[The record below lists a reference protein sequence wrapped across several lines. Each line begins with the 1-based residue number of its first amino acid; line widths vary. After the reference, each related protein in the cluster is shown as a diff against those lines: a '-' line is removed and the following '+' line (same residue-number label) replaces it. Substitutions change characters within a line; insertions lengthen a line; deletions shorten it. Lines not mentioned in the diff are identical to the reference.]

1 MDFIKFINEQTLV
14 LVAVIYALG
23 VMLKGV
29 KKIPD
34 WTIPWI
40 LLAISVAFSIG
51 ILGFNVQAIIQAVLV
66 VAAAVYSNQLFKQ
79 TIEGFKDN
87 PQPEPPKEIN
97 PTGSTTNDIK

>member
-1 MDFIKFINEQTLV
+1 MDFIKFISEQTLV

-23 VMLKGV
+23 IMLKGV

-40 LLAISVAFSIG
+40 LLVISIAFSVAIM
-51 ILGFNVQAIIQAVLV
+51 GFNVQAIIQAVLV

-79 TIEGFKDN
+79 TIKGFKVN
-87 PQPEPPKEIN
+87 PQTEAPKEIN
-97 PTGSTTNDIK
+97 PTRQTTNDIK

>member
-1 MDFIKFINEQTLV
+1 MDFIKFISEQTLI

-23 VMLKGV
+23 IMLKGV

-40 LLAISVAFSIG
+40 LLVISISFSVG
-51 ILGFNVQAIIQAVLV
+51 IMGFNVQAIIQAVLV

-87 PQPEPPKEIN
+87 PQPEAPKEIN
-97 PTGSTTNDIK
+97 PNGQTTNDIK